1 MILKSIYLVNIRS
14 YEDATIEFPLGT
26 TLFEGDI
33 RSGKSTI
40 LYAIE
45 FAFFGLGS
53 LRGTFLLRNGVKEGS
68 VTLVFD
74 IDGQEYEVFRGLRRR
89 GKSVHQSEEGYIKG
103 PTGKSY
109 LSAGELKERI
119 LQILNFNEPPDPK
132 AQSVIY
138 RYAIFTPQDEMKEV
152 ITKDVD
158 KRLQTLRKAYRI
170 EDYKIASLNASNLTG
185 VIKEKSAWLA
195 GQTADLDEKRKEL
208 EDIRKKIDEATK
220 SLEPLHKKEETLQ
233 AQHEKKQ
240 GQLKELQEAR
250 GKIKQVEAQ
259 IPDIKTQIEEKT
271 GQRDENNRENE
282 KLSKKIQEELRPTI
296 LELKKIE
303 RPTPKSKEQLEKE
316 LSELKAESKNAE
328 KLRGKLEERAESFE
342 SLIKKKVCPVC
353 ERPLDPKEFKGK
365 VSHVELERKKLDK
378 KIEELEKEI
387 EKREELTSKLKEF
400 EDAQKELRQLGPQLQ
415 EAKERIEGLSKGI
428 PKLDKAIEELQGK
441 LKKAEAEAKGL
452 EELSRKIEAL
462 EKESGELESNLRTI
476 RGEIAGV
483 RKDIENSKE
492 SKARIE
498 KEIAEKEAQVAKRA
512 SLDEHKIWLAD
523 YFTPTLE
530 NIEQHV
536 MITINQ
542 RFNDQFQKWFQTL
555 IEDPEMQVRVD
566 EEFTPII
573 EQSGYEQD
581 YFSLSG
587 GEKTSVA
594 LAYRLALN
602 TTVQEISTGMRSN
615 LMILDEP
622 TDGFS
627 KEQVFR
633 IRDILNELRCPQV
646 VIVSHE
652 KELEGCADQVFKV
665 QRTHGVSSV
674 ARIK

>member
-1 MILKSIYLVNIRS
+1 MILKSIHLVNIRS

-26 TLFEGDI
+26 TVFEGDI

-45 FAFFGLGS
+45 FALFGLGS

-68 VTLVFD
+68 VTLVFET
-74 IDGQEYEVFRGLRRR
+74 DGQEYEVFRGLKRK
-89 GKSVHQSEEGYIKG
+89 GKSVQQSEEGYIKG
-103 PTGKSY
+103 PAGKSY

-158 KRLQTLRKAYRI
+158 KRLQTLRRAYRI

-185 VIKEKSAWLA
+185 VIKDRSTWLA
-195 GQTADLDEKRKEL
+195 GQTADLDEKKKQL
-208 EDIRKKIDEATK
+208 EDITKRIDEATK
-220 SLEPLHKKEETLQ
+220 SLEPLRKEEEKLQ

-240 GQLKELQEAR
+240 GQLKELQEIK

-259 IPDIKTQIEEKT
+259 IPDIKDQINEKT
-271 GQRDENNRENE
+271 GQRDENNKQIQ
-282 KLSKKIQEELRPTI
+282 KLTKKIQEELQPAITQ
-296 LELKKIE
+296 LKKIG
-303 RPTPKSKEQLEKE
+303 RPTPKTKEQLKAEVLK
-316 LSELKAESKNAE
+316 LKAVVKEAQ

-342 SLIKKKVCPVC
+342 SLIKKKICPVC
-353 ERPLDPKEFKGK
+353 ERPLEPKEFKGK
-365 VSHVELERKKLDK
+365 LSHVELERKKLDK
-378 KIEELEKEI
+378 KIHELEKET
-387 EKREELTSKLKEF
+387 ENREELADKVKDF
-400 EDAQKELRQLGPQLQ
+400 EEAQKQLRQLEPQLQ
-415 EAKERIEGLSKGI
+415 ESEEGIEVLLKGI
-428 PKLDKAIEELQGK
+428 PKLDKAIEQLQDK
-441 LKKAEAEAKGL
+441 LKKAEAEARGL
-452 EELSRKIEAL
+452 EDLSKKIETF
-462 EKESGELESNLRTI
+462 EKESEELERNLQGTR
-476 RGEIAGV
+476 EQIAGI

-492 SKARIE
+492 SKAKLE
-498 KEIAEKEAQVAKRA
+498 NEIAEKEAQVAIKI
-512 SLDEHKIWLAD
+512 SLGEHKIWLGD
-523 YFTPTLE
+523 YFIPTLE
-530 NIEQHV
+530 NIEKHV
-536 MITINQ
+536 MITIN
-542 RFNDQFQKWFQTL
+542 RGFNDQFQKWFQTL

-573 EQSGYEQD
+573 EQGGYEQD
-581 YFSLSG
+581 FFSLSG

-602 TTVQEISTGMRSN
+602 TTVQEISTGMKSN
-615 LMILDEP
+615 LLVLDEP

-652 KELEGCADQVFKV
+652 RELEGCADQVFRV

-674 ARIK
+674 ARVK